1 MVAVKVRVTVRS
13 NSRISNNSSKAEE
26 VADNLVSN
34 SRINRLARVLVAVVV
49 LTVRIRRIILSKA
62 EAAEQPTVVRR
73 LIRCPDNRLQI
84 QLSNL
89 LITLS
94 NLLMLHNKQ
103 QIRLSRK
110 QIKAVL
116 LLTKKQQMLHR
127 VLLIKHKKPLMLHNR
142 LLMKQRVLPIAAMT
156 RKHEIRQK
164 KQPMLLML
172 HSKDNSPLNR
182 KPELVVR
189 MVNRILTICQAR
201 KQPML
206 LNSQLIK
213 HSSQRTRHRVPL
225 IRHNR
230 KLVKAEMPQTRLLLM
245 LRNKPPILLKMQ
257 QMPLNRQ
264 RMKHRMLQRT
274 VMMTRLVIKPKK
286 HRMLLNRHNRWLARH
301 GSQQA
306 RDRVR

>member
-1 MVAVKVRVTVRS
+1 
-13 NSRISNNSSKAEE
+13 
-26 VADNLVSN
+26 
-34 SRINRLARVLVAVVV
+34 
-49 LTVRIRRIILSKA
+49 
-62 EAAEQPTVVRR
+62 
-73 LIRCPDNRLQI
+73 
-84 QLSNL
+84 
-89 LITLS
+89 
-94 NLLMLHNKQ
+94 MLHNKQ

-127 VLLIKHKKPLMLHNR
+127 VLLTRHKKPQMLRNR
-142 LLMKQRVLPIAAMT
+142 LLMKQRVLRIAAMT

-164 KQPMLLML
+164 KQQMLLML

-189 MVNRILTICQAR
+189 MVNRILAICQAR

-213 HSSQRTRHRVPL
+213 HSSQRTRHRVSL

-245 LRNKPPILLKMQ
+245 LRNKPPMLLKMQ

-286 HRMLLNRHNRWLARH
+286 HRMLLNRHNRWLVRH